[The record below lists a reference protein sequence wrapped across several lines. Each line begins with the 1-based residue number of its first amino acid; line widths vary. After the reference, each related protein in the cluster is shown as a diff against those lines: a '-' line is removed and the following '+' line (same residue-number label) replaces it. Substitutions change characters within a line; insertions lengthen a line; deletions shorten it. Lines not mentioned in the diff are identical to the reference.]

1 MQICWPAYAN
11 ICTTHWEPRT
21 CLYERTHKAVMQS
34 TSTHVL
40 PSCVWCFTI
49 TSRLTSALEQLSQKF
64 LRDRKR
70 RMCFQQHPICD
81 DAFSL
86 RRTNFSDFPPV
97 RDDDSCIMQLS
108 VEASEEWEKRRRDY
122 SWQLWSSLE
131 TRSQKSPAMT
141 QPVVGCVFMF
151 VCVPVH
157 LCVSVVEE

>member
-1 MQICWPAYAN
+1 MQTYAQHTESRALAYIYAHTRRS
-11 ICTTHWEPRT
+11 CRAQAHMC
-21 CLYERTHKAVMQS
+21 CLPVYDALQS
-34 TSTHVL
+34 PL
-40 PSCVWCFTI
+40 YA
-49 TSRLTSALEQLSQKF
+49 RLTSALEQLSQKV
-64 LRDRKR
+64 LRDQKM

-86 RRTNFSDFPPV
+86 RRTDFSDFPPV

-108 VEASEEWEKRRRDY
+108 VEASEEWEKRRNY

-157 LCVSVVEE
+157 LCVSVEE